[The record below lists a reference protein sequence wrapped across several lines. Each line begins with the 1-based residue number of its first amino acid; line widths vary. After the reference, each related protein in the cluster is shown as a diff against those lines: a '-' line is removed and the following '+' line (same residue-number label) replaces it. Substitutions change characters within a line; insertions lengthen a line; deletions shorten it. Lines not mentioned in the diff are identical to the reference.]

1 LIVHLKMMI
10 QKRQGV
16 NKARSASIVAL
27 GVLTLV
33 ALWTGQPCQAAGQGG
48 QDGKS
53 LFEKRCSGCHAL
65 DADHEGPRLRGVFGR
80 PAAKVK
86 TFKYSEA
93 LQKAKVTWDEVELD
107 KWLTDTESI
116 VPDNDMG
123 FRVPKQEERAAI
135 ISYLKSLST
144 P

>member
-1 LIVHLKMMI
+1 MIVHLKMMI

-33 ALWTGQPCQAAGQGG
+33 ALWTGQASQAAGQRG

-86 TFKYSEA
+86 TFQYSEA
-93 LQKAKVTWDEVELD
+93 LQKAKVTWDEAELD

-135 ISYLKSLST
+135 VAYLKSLSI

>member
-1 LIVHLKMMI
+1 MMI
-10 QKRQGV
+10 QKRQCINNAV
-16 NKARSASIVAL
+16 RASIVAL
-27 GVLTLV
+27 GVLALV
-33 ALWTGQPCQAAGQGG
+33 ALWTVQPSQAAGQGG

-80 PAAKVK
+80 PAGKVT
-86 TFKYSEA
+86 TFKYSDA
-93 LQKAKVTWDEVELD
+93 LQKAKVTWDEAELD
-107 KWLTDTESI
+107 KWLTDTES
-116 VPDNDMG
+116 VAPDNDMG

-135 ISYLKSLST
+135 ISYLKSLSN

>member
-1 LIVHLKMMI
+1 MI
-10 QKRQGV
+10 KKRQGV
-16 NKARSASIVAL
+16 NKARSASDLGAELAL
-27 GVLTLV
+27 GVLALV
-33 ALWTGQPCQAAGQGG
+33 ALWTVQPSQAAAQGG

-80 PAAKVK
+80 SAGKVK
-86 TFKYSEA
+86 TFKYSDA
-93 LQKAKVTWDEVELD
+93 LQKAKVTWDETELD
-107 KWLTDTESI
+107 KWLTDTES
-116 VPDNDMG
+116 VAPDNDMG

-135 ISYLKSLST
+135 IAYLKTLSG

>member
-1 LIVHLKMMI
+1 MMI

-16 NKARSASIVAL
+16 NKACSASIVAF
-27 GVLTLV
+27 GVLALL
-33 ALWTGQPCQAAGQGG
+33 ALWTGQASQAAGQGG

-116 VPDNDMG
+116 APDNDMG
-123 FRVPKQEERAAI
+123 FRVPKQEERSAI

>member
-1 LIVHLKMMI
+1 MTI
-10 QKRQGV
+10 QKNRSI
-16 NKARSASIVAL
+16 NKALSASIVAL
-27 GVLTLV
+27 GFL
-33 ALWTGQPCQAAGQGG
+33 ALLAPGTVQPSQGAGQGG

-80 PAAKVK
+80 PAANVK

-93 LQKAKVTWDEVELD
+93 LQKAKVTWGEAELD

-123 FRVPKQEERAAI
+123 FRVPKPEERAAI

>member
-1 LIVHLKMMI
+1 MMTP
-10 QKRQGV
+10 KRQGLK
-16 NKARSASIVAL
+16 NARSASIVAL
-27 GVLTLV
+27 GVLALV
-33 ALWTGQPCQAAGQGG
+33 ALWTVQPSQAAGQGG

-135 ISYLKSLST
+135 ISYLKSLSN